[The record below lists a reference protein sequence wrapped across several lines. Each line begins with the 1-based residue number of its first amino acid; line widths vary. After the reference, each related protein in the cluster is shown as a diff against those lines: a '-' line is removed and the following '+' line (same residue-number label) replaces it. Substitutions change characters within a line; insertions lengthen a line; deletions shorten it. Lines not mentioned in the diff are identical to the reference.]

1 MSGKKGGACM
11 YCVIARKG
19 LRRIGAAVLAAA
31 VLCTGCGML
40 FSRAASRTAESGE
53 SSTQDFIKWVDFNVP
68 YEALDKALA

>member
-1 MSGKKGGACM
+1 M

-40 FSRAASRTAESGE
+40 FSRAASRTRRKRRKQHTGFH
-53 SSTQDFIKWVDFNVP
+53 QMGGF
-68 YEALDKALA
+68 